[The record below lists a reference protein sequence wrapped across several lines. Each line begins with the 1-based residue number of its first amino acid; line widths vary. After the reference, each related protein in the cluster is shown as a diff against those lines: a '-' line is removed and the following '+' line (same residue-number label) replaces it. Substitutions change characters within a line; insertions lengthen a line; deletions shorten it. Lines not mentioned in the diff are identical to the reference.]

1 MDTFDFIVVGAG
13 SAGCVL
19 ADRLSESGTQRVLV
33 LEAGGT
39 DQRFWIKAPIGYG
52 MSFYNAAVNWKY
64 TTDPVPG
71 LGQRTSY
78 WPRGKVWGGS
88 SSINAMVYC
97 RGLPTDYDDWH
108 GAGNPGWAWR
118 DVRAVFE
125 RFERKVGADGVAR
138 GNGALFVSSRE
149 AQYHPLKNNFRDA
162 VRQLQLPLSSDLNG
176 DAPEGL
182 GAYPITTKNGLR
194 CSSAD
199 AFLRPALARKNVTLR
214 SHALV
219 HRILFKDQRAIGVQY
234 SSGPGSTLATVYAT
248 EEIVLAAGAINSP
261 QLLQLSGIGPA
272 ALLREHGI
280 PIVFANDAV
289 GAGLQDH
296 LGINYTFSSKVPT
309 LNGVLGSWTGRM
321 QAGLQ
326 FLFARRGPLSIGV
339 NQMGGMVRTDAALAR
354 PNVQLYFSPISY
366 SATFVNQR
374 PLLRPDSFPGFILGF
389 NPCRPNSQGHIRIR
403 SNNPMDAPKIEPNYL
418 GDPRDLADV
427 LEGAQ
432 LIARLQQTPAMQ
444 ALIDAPKDIDLASAS
459 LQSIEDDFRQRS
471 GTVYHPCGT
480 CAMRPLAAGGVVDAQ
495 LRVYGVEGLRVADAS
510 IFPTITSAN
519 TNAPAIL
526 VGHQAAR
533 FILAPT

>member
-1 MDTFDFIVVGAG
+1 
-13 SAGCVL
+13 
-19 ADRLSESGTQRVLV
+19 
-33 LEAGGT
+33 
-39 DQRFWIKAPIGYG
+39 

-64 TTDPVPG
+64 TTEPVPG

-138 GNGALFVSSRE
+138 GNGALFVSNRE

-162 VRQLQLPLSSDLNG
+162 DRQLQLPLSSDING
-176 DAPEGL
+176 EMPEGL

-214 SHALV
+214 SHAQV

-234 SSGPGSTLATVYAT
+234 SSGPGSALTTVYAT

-261 QLLQLSGIGPA
+261 QILQLSGIGPA
-272 ALLREHGI
+272 ALLHTHGI

-309 LNGVLGSWTGRM
+309 LNGVLGSWAGRM

-326 FLFARRGPLSIGV
+326 FLLQRRGPLSIGV

-389 NPCRPNSQGHIRIR
+389 NPCRPRSQGHIRIR
-403 SNNPMDAPKIEPNYL
+403 SNNPMEAPKIEPNYL

-427 LEGAQ
+427 LAGAQ

-480 CAMRPLAAGGVVDAQ
+480 CAMRPLAGGGVVDAQ

-533 FILAPT
+533 FILART

>member
-1 MDTFDFIVVGAG
+1 MDTFDFIVIGAG

-33 LEAGGT
+33 LEAGGSN
-39 DQRFWIKAPIGYG
+39 QRFWIKAPIGYG

-64 TTDPVPG
+64 TTEPVPG

-97 RGLPTDYDDWH
+97 RGLPADYDDWH

-118 DVRAVFE
+118 DVRPVFE

-138 GNGALFVSSRE
+138 GNGALFVSNRE

-162 VRQLQLPLSSDLNG
+162 ARQLQLPLSSDING

-214 SHALV
+214 SHAQV

-234 SSGPGSTLATVYAT
+234 SSGPGSALATVYAT
-248 EEIVLAAGAINSP
+248 KEIVLAAGAVNSP
-261 QLLQLSGIGPA
+261 QILQLSGIGPA
-272 ALLREHGI
+272 ALLQAHGI

-309 LNGVLGSWTGRM
+309 LNGVLGSWAGRM

-326 FLFARRGPLSIGV
+326 FLLQRQGPLSIGV

-389 NPCRPNSQGHIRIR
+389 NPCRPHSQGHVRIR
-403 SNNPMDAPKIEPNYL
+403 SSNPLEAPKIEPNYL

-427 LEGAQ
+427 LAGAQ

-444 ALIDAPKDIDLASAS
+444 ALIDAPKDIDLVSAS
-459 LQSIEDDFRQRS
+459 LQSIEEDFRQRS

-480 CAMRPLAAGGVVDAQ
+480 CAMRPLAGGGVVDAQ

-533 FILAPT
+533 FILAST